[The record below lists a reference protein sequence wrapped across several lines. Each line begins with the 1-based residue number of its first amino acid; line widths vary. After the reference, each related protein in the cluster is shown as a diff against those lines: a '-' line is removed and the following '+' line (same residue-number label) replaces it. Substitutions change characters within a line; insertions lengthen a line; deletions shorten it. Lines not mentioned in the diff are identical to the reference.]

1 MKKLFTFLLIFTFS
15 FGLMAQQTESTK
27 RICATDDVHQ
37 QRMNS
42 DPVYAKNFAELE
54 SFVNKFVA
62 EHPNGYSPK
71 AVVTIPVVFHV
82 VLTSAQ
88 FSSFPDSRITEQ
100 MTVLN
105 RDYAGLNTHS
115 MGAFSTSLK
124 SNTELQFCLAAVNPT
139 GGATNGIEKKILAT
153 SQTWG
158 TSSNIKHTAQGGL
171 DAWDVNQYLNIWVC
185 NLGGGLCGYALYPT
199 APLSNEYGLVC
210 HYQYVGVT
218 GASAPFNLGGTT
230 THEIGHCFNLKHI
243 WADAAGCSP
252 DDLIADTPPQDQ
264 ENYGTPSSPLYDA
277 CSTTSP
283 GVMFM
288 NFMDYVDDVAYAN
301 FTPGQKTRIQA
312 CFTAGGPLY
321 NLSLSTVC
329 SSPSAD
335 PVAAFTGAPL
345 TVNAGGQVTFTSQ
358 STGTITSYSWSFPG
372 GNPSS
377 STSAGPVTVTYNTVG
392 VYNAAL
398 TVGTPS
404 NTLTKTSYVTVTA
417 PGTTI
422 CGDWN
427 TVQNTAF
434 ATQYRGI
441 SSISIVDANTVW
453 APAYDGS
460 GGGATIQEY
469 TRTTNGGTTWTPGT
483 ISGNTGYGI
492 SNISA
497 VSGTNAWAGLYNT
510 TSGLGKVMV
519 TTNGGTTWTQQTS
532 ASFSTSGES
541 WLNFVHFFDAN
552 NGVAVG
558 DPAGGY
564 FEIYKTS
571 NAGTTWTRVAT
582 GNIPAPIAAG
592 EYGWS
597 GVYCAFGNN
606 IWFGTDNGR
615 VFKSADKGATW
626 TVAATGLSDVN
637 EVKFIDANNGIAIT
651 KVYNTTSGD
660 LTTFTLRRTTNGG
673 TTWTAFTP
681 TGAINTSEIAPVPGT
696 TSTWYSVGGVWPFI
710 ASTYGSSYSTDNGA
724 SWTAID
730 ALQYTAVSFFNANT
744 GWAGGFNSSATA
756 EGIFKWTPCATIV
769 NDNSSIARD
778 ILIYPNPAGNEINI
792 LMPYSDGEKVNINII
807 DIYGKLCKK
816 IVVYNNID
824 NAAKIDISEL
834 SNGIYVIQGESSN
847 GKFVSKISVVK

>member
-1 MKKLFTFLLIFTFS
+1 MLVLFTV
-15 FGLMAQQTESTK
+15 GLMAQTNNSTTSK
-27 RICATDDVHQ
+27 RICATDDIHQ
-37 QRMNS
+37 QKMNT
-42 DPVYAKNFAELE
+42 DPEYAKSYNELE
-54 SFVNKFVA
+54 SLVSKFVA
-62 EHPNGYSPK
+62 QNPNGSSSK

-82 VLTSAQ
+82 VLTAAQ
-88 FSSFPDSRITEQ
+88 FTTFLDSRITEQ

-115 MGAFSTSLK
+115 MGAFSTTLK
-124 SNTELQFCLAAVNPT
+124 SNTELQFCLAAVTPT
-139 GGATNGIEKKILAT
+139 GGVSNGIEKKILAT
-153 SQTWG
+153 SQAWG
-158 TSSNIKHTAQGGL
+158 TSSTIKHTSQGGL
-171 DAWDVNQYLNIWVC
+171 DAWDVNRYLNIWVC
-185 NLGGGLCGYALYPT
+185 NLGSGLCGYALYPT
-199 APLSNEYGLVC
+199 SPLSTELGLVC

-218 GASAPFNLGGTT
+218 GASAPYNLGGTT

-312 CFTAGGPLY
+312 CFAAGGPLY
-321 NLSLSTVC
+321 NLSLSTAC
-329 SSPSAD
+329 TSPTSSP
-335 PVAAFTGAPL
+335 VALFTGSPT
-345 TVNAGGQVTFTSQ
+345 TVSAGGQVTYTSQ
-358 STGTITSYSWSFPG
+358 STGTVATYSWSFPG
-372 GNPSS
+372 GTPST
-377 STSAGPVTVTYNTVG
+377 STSAGPVTVTYNTIG
-392 VYNAAL
+392 VYNAIL
-398 TVGTPS
+398 TVGTPT
-404 NTLTKTSYVTVTA
+404 NTLTKTSYITVTA

-427 TVQNTAF
+427 TVQNTGF

-460 GGGATIQEY
+460 GGGATIQEF
-469 TRTTNGGTTWTPGT
+469 TKTINGGTTWTPGT

-532 ASFSTSGES
+532 ASFSTAGSS
-541 WLNFVHFFDAN
+541 WLNFIHFFDAS
-552 NGVAVG
+552 NGVAAG

-571 NAGTTWTRVAT
+571 NGGTTWTRVVT
-582 GNIPAPIAAG
+582 GNIPTPIAAG

-615 VFKSADKGATW
+615 VYKSADKGATW
-626 TVAATGLSDVN
+626 TVATTGLADVN
-637 EVKFIDANNGIAIT
+637 EIKFIDANNGIAIT
-651 KVYNTTSGD
+651 KVYNATSGD
-660 LTTFTLRRTTNGG
+660 LTTFSLSRTTNGG

-696 TSTWYSVGGVWPFI
+696 TSTWYSVGGVWPFV
-710 ASTYGSSYSTDNGA
+710 ASTYGSSYSTDNGLT
-724 SWTAID
+724 WTTID
-730 ALQYTAVSFFNANT
+730 ALQYTAVTMLNSTT
-744 GWAGGFNSSATA
+744 GWAGGFNTSATA
-756 EGIFKWTPCATIV
+756 EGIFKWTPCTTIIDE
-769 NDNSSIARD
+769 NTSISAN

-792 LMPYSDGEKVNINII
+792 VLPYANGEKVDISIM
-807 DIYGKLCKK
+807 DIYGKLCAKTV
-816 IVVYNNID
+816 IYSNEENPS
-824 NAAKIDISEL
+824 KIDLSRF
-834 SNGIYVIQGESSN
+834 SNGIYVIEGQSSN
-847 GKFVSKISVVK
+847 GKFVKKISVVK